1 MNDIY
6 RDQHK
11 KRLSFMPWL
20 YYSLKPEHK
29 EWALAWQQEIQQQL
43 QKMETVAISDNC
55 FIAPEANL
63 FAEPGRDIV
72 MGNNSYIAAECVLHG
87 PIKIG
92 KNVSINHHVTM
103 EGGSQAIVIGDD
115 TRIASYCTFYAF
127 NHGMNAD
134 RLINEQPVSSK
145 GIVIGKDVWIGARVG
160 IVDGVTIGDHA
171 VIGLG
176 SVVTKDVP
184 AFAIVAGSPAKQI
197 GDRNDKQ

>member
-1 MNDIY
+1 MIELY

-29 EWALAWQQEIQQQL
+29 TWALIWQQEIQQHLKQ
-43 QKMETVAISDNC
+43 METVSIGNQC
-55 FIAPEANL
+55 FISPEANL
-63 FAEPGRDIV
+63 FAEPGRDILI
-72 MGNNSYIAAECVLHG
+72 GDNSYIAADCVLHG

-127 NHGMNAD
+127 NHGMQAGK
-134 RLINEQPVSSK
+134 LINEQPVTSK
-145 GIVIGKDVWIGARVG
+145 GIVIGCDVWIGAQVG

-176 SVVTKDVP
+176 SIVTKDVP
-184 AFAIVAGSPAKQI
+184 PFAIMGGSPAKQI
-197 GDRNDKQ
+197 GTRDEK